1 VEHESN
7 DLCRAAAIEQWIAAI
22 GEEEALASVNHSV
35 AEVDQ
40 WEQAHFHEEELRNKA
55 KGAKKKYEAALRFKF
70 LAFRNDETPTLF
82 TVTDGWLGRGVAL
95 RYWRCVRLD
104 LK

>member
-1 VEHESN
+1 MVRTLDLTLRCYAEVFPESRSVEHESN

-55 KGAKKKYEAALRFKF
+55 KGAKKKYEAALRFK
-70 LAFRNDETPTLF
+70 LF
-82 TVTDGWLGRGVAL
+82 GIPE
-95 RYWRCVRLD
+95 
-104 LK
+104 